1 MEQLLSVIFGDLL
14 TAFQGHLLA
23 PDVQLLLQTFALIEL
38 IWRTLRFCW

>member
-14 TAFQGHLLA
+14 TAFQGHLLV

-38 IWRTLRFCW
+38 IWSTLKFCW